1 MSTRCAVINV
11 IGHYIHNRMIGNAAV
26 NGRAEL
32 NQKKVNKHL
41 IK

>member
-26 NGRAEL
+26 NGSADST
-32 NQKKVNKHL
+32 KKRL
-41 IK
+41 RST